1 MGAQK
6 NEVNTVTKEIK
17 GKLYRYGFLS
27 LLFLVAALV
36 IHFFVATSNSDAKTG
51 EKRTGE
57 VIKQKEESIKQ
68 IQERIQSVPKDS
80 LSFSVIHN
88 LVPARLWDREG
99 IILFIYKDDSLLY
112 WSDNSV
118 PVMNKAM
125 AERMNRHF
133 VRFGNGWYDVIQSTS
148 PDIRIIGLA
157 LVRYDYPYQN
167 EYLRNEYHEDFD
179 LGSEVKLDTIPGKIN
194 IHDSNGDF
202 LFSLDFPEHQD
213 SPERYEFLFFFL
225 LSASFVF
232 FILLLFYVYHLFD
245 FFRRRPFLMY
255 ASFFADVVIFRA
267 LIMLIKF
274 PGFLYR
280 TDLFSPYY
288 YATSYI
294 SPSLG
299 DLAMNSLMWLSLAWL
314 FFYRTNLKW
323 SIKGTFIVNLSSSMA
338 LLFSG
343 GLYFL
348 LMSTVRRMI
357 IDSSFDLNLNNIFN
371 IDVYSSLAFLA
382 LAALFM
388 AFFLVTAKITR
399 ILQQVGLKIGIYIF
413 IAVLTSILVMPLFSK
428 NNSTGMTLLFSLLL
442 TVYFISLMY
451 FNKLPKGYT
460 NISGALYFI
469 FFFSMI
475 STFVLDHF
483 QEEKEMDKRRI
494 LASELSSKRDPM
506 MEFEYTRVKSM
517 ILEDTAMKS
526 LIALREQD
534 KDLDG
539 KIMDHLKQKYFNGL
553 WGNYEQLITVCG
565 EDEIL
570 DIQPAG
576 YLVNCFDYFDG
587 ILESN
592 NADTVADG
600 LYFFNNRSENN
611 NYIAVF
617 EFPDPASKANRP
629 VRIFVEL
636 YYKYI
641 KETGLGYPDLLIDK
655 KVKMISGLANYSYA
669 RYNNGS
675 LVYKYGDFSYRLAE
689 KPYFPID
696 STSYFTDK
704 DGFSHYVTRAD
715 KDNVLIISKK
725 SPGILDLIAP
735 FSYLFI
741 FFSLFLLVLLS
752 VAMFPRHI
760 RRLEFNF
767 SSQLQLSIILI
778 IVISFVIL
786 GFITRSRIIHL
797 NNDKNTDIL
806 SEKTFS
812 VLTELEHKFGNEPA
826 ITPEMAGYMKDLL
839 YKFSTIFYSDIN
851 LYDPQGNLIVSS
863 RPQIF
868 EEGLLSGKMNTE
880 AFQRLAFEQNLLYL
894 QNEKIGRQ
902 EYLSAY
908 IPFRNN
914 NDKVTA
920 YLNLPYFAKQ
930 TEIRKEI
937 SDFLIAYIN
946 VYVLL
951 IVLAIMVT
959 IIVSRLVT
967 RPLQLIRDKLGHI
980 GLDKANEKI
989 EWNRKD
995 EIGSLIDEY
1004 NRMVDELARS
1014 AELLASSE
1022 RESAWREM
1030 AKQVAHEIKNPLT
1043 PMKLSIQYLKKAWD
1057 DKAPDWEN
1065 RLERFTKTIIEQI
1078 DNLSGIASA
1087 FSNFAKMPQPSVENI
1102 ELTGIIKDSVNLYKD
1117 FGNIRFT
1124 EKYPAGSY
1132 IVHADKRQLL
1142 SVFNNLIQNAVQ
1154 AIGDKKD
1161 GMIGIDITESEQV
1174 FMVAISD
1181 NGIGITKEQASRMF
1195 TPSFTTKSS
1204 GMGLGL
1210 AMVKSILTSMGGT
1223 ITFTS
1228 KEGEGTVFTL
1238 GIPKY
1243 SGD

>member
-1 MGAQK
+1 MEAQK
-6 NEVNTVTKEIK
+6 KEFDIATGKLK
-17 GKLYRYGFLS
+17 GKLFRYGFLS
-27 LLFLVAALV
+27 FIFLVAALV

-51 EKRTGE
+51 EKRTGD
-57 VIKQKEESIKQ
+57 VIRQKETGLKK
-68 IQERIQSVPKDS
+68 IQERILSIPKDS
-80 LSFSVIHN
+80 LSFSIIHRI
-88 LVPARLWDREG
+88 VPSSLWDQEG
-99 IILFIYKDDSLLY
+99 IILFVYKDDSLLY

-118 PVMNKAM
+118 PVMKKDM
-125 AERMNRHF
+125 AEGLNRHI
-133 VRFGNGWYDVIQSTS
+133 VRFGNGWYDVVQSKS
-148 PDIRIIGLA
+148 DNIKVIGLA

-179 LGSEVKLDTIPGKIN
+179 LGSEVKLDTIPGQVN
-194 IHDSNGDF
+194 IKDSNGDF
-202 LFSLDFPEHQD
+202 LFSLDFPEHLD

-232 FILLLFYVYHLFD
+232 FLILLFYIYHLFD
-245 FFRRRPFLMY
+245 FFRRRPLLML
-255 ASFFADVVIFRA
+255 AAFFVDTVLLRTVI
-267 LIMLIKF
+267 LLVKF

-299 DLAMNSLMWLSLAWL
+299 DLAMNSLMWLTLAWL
-314 FFYRTNLKW
+314 FYYRTNLNW
-323 SIKGTFIVNLSSSMA
+323 NIKGKVITNLTGCIA
-338 LLFSG
+338 LFFSG
-343 GLYFL
+343 ALYYL

-357 IDSSFDLNLNNIFN
+357 VDSSFDLNLNNIFN

-399 ILQQVGLKIGIYIF
+399 ILQNIGLKTGPFIL
-413 IAVLTSILVMPLFSK
+413 IAVVASLLVMPLFSR
-428 NNSTGMTLLFSLLL
+428 NNSTGLTLLFSLLL
-442 TVYFISLMY
+442 AAYLISLLY

-460 NISGALYFI
+460 NITGALYFI

-475 STFVLDHF
+475 NTFVLDHF
-483 QEEKEMDKRRI
+483 QEEKEMNKRMI

-506 MEFEYTRVKSM
+506 MEFEYTRVKSV
-517 ILEDTAMKS
+517 ILEDTAIKS
-526 LIALREQD
+526 LISQRDRNKE
-534 KDLDG
+534 LDE
-539 KIMDHLKQKYFNGL
+539 KIMDHLKQKYFNSL
-553 WGNYEQLITVCG
+553 WGNYEQLITICG
-565 EDEIL
+565 GDEIL

-587 ILESN
+587 ILEN
-592 NADTVADG
+592 NKADTVADG

-617 EFPDPASKANRP
+617 EFQDPAGKSIHP
-629 VRIFVEL
+629 VRIFAEL

-669 RYNNGS
+669 RYYNGS

-689 KPYFPID
+689 LPYFPVD
-696 STSYFTDK
+696 STSYFIEK
-704 DGFSHYVTRAD
+704 EGFNHYVTRAD

-741 FFSLFLLVLLS
+741 FFSLFLLLFLVL
-752 VAMFPRHI
+752 AMFPRQF

-778 IVISFVIL
+778 IVISFIIL

-812 VLTELEHKFGNEPA
+812 VLTELEHKIGNEPVV
-826 ITPEMAGYMKDLL
+826 TPEMAGYLKDLL

-851 LYDPQGNLIVSS
+851 LYDPEGNLIVSS

-868 EEGLLSGKMNTE
+868 DEGLLSAKMNTE

-951 IVLAIMVT
+951 IVLAIVVT

-989 EWNRKD
+989 KWDRKD

-1043 PMKLSIQYLKKAWD
+1043 PMKLSVQYLKKAWD
-1057 DKAPDWEN
+1057 EKAPDWEN

-1087 FSNFAKMPQPSVENI
+1087 FSNFAKMPQANIEKI
-1102 ELTGIIKDSVNLYKD
+1102 ELTEIIKDSVNLYKD
-1117 FGNIRFT
+1117 FGNIQFT
-1124 EKYPAGSY
+1124 EKYPASSY
-1132 IVHADKRQLL
+1132 IVYADKRQLL

-1161 GMIGIDITESEQV
+1161 GIIGIEIAESEQV

-1238 GIPKY
+1238 GIPKH
-1243 SGD
+1243 SAD